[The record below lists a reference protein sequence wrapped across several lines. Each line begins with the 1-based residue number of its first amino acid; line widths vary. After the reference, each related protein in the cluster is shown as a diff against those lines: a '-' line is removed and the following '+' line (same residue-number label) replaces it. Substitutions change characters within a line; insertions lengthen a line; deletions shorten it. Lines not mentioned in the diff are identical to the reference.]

1 VHAGSYVTA
10 AGVGKSHS
18 TNCIIE
24 GCMLPASNDV
34 IKLRQPMITFVAHF
48 DGDSDGICESVGLAV
63 GRNGGPHVQNVV
75 VLTSPTNHIYRK
87 RAYDVCMHCAMVV
100 AALMCGRACSVP
112 CDRCCLTSSS

>member
-1 VHAGSYVTA
+1 
-10 AGVGKSHS
+10 
-18 TNCIIE
+18 
-24 GCMLPASNDV
+24 MLPAANDV

-87 RAYDVCMHCAMVV
+87 RAYHVRMHALCCGCGGTELVAGPVV
-100 AALMCGRACSVP
+100 HSATAAV
-112 CDRCCLTSSS
+112 